1 MARRSKV
8 VEPEEIVSQETEPK
22 ETGEAET
29 TVAEAVQETPDQM
42 KSMSVA
48 DLNNLIERA
57 TAARDGKIGA
67 ERQAFIDRIRAEAE
81 GLGLSMQDL
90 VTPRKPEKRSAGGRE
105 PAGVKYRDPETV
117 GTWSGRGRM
126 STIFRE
132 RLDQGRSLDEFLVR

>member
-8 VEPEEIVSQETEPK
+8 VEPEEIVSQETEQQ

-29 TVAEAVQETPDQM
+29 TVAEAVQEAPDQM
-42 KSMSVA
+42 NSMSVA

-90 VTPRKPEKRSAGGRE
+90 VASQKPEKKTAGGRE
-105 PAGVKYRDPETV
+105 PAPVKYRRGND
-117 GTWSGRGRM
+117 TWTGRGRLPNWL
-126 STIFRE
+126 TTLEAAGQRRE
-132 RLDQGRSLDEFLVR
+132 EFLVR

>member
-8 VEPEEIVSQETEPK
+8 VEPEEVVSQETE
-22 ETGEAET
+22 EAEAP
-29 TVAEAVQETPDQM
+29 VVEAVHQAPDQM
-42 KSMSVA
+42 NSMSVA
-48 DLNNLIERA
+48 ELNNLIERA
-57 TAARDGKIGA
+57 TTVRDSRIGA
-67 ERQAFIDRIRAEAE
+67 ERQVFIDRIRAEAE

-90 VTPRKPEKRSAGGRE
+90 ATPPKPEKKSAGGRE
-105 PAGVKYRDPETV
+105 PAGVKYRDPETG

>member
-1 MARRSKV
+1 MARRSKT
-8 VEPEEIVSQETEPK
+8 VEPEEVVSQETEPQ

-29 TVAEAVQETPDQM
+29 TVAEAVQEAPDQM
-42 KSMSVA
+42 NSMSVA
-48 DLNNLIERA
+48 ELNNLIERA

-90 VTPRKPEKRSAGGRE
+90 AAPPKPEKKTAGGRE
-105 PAGVKYRDPETV
+105 PAGVKYRDPETG